1 MVTHVVLFKLFPNVS
16 QDKIDR
22 MIAGLNGLKNE
33 IPQLLEM
40 HAGVNFSDRNKG
52 YELMLVSQFVNK
64 EDLRIY
70 NDHPAHRKVVAE
82 IISPIREEVVVGDI
96 EF

>member
-1 MVTHVVLFKLFPNVS
+1 MVTHVVLFKLFPNVA

-33 IPQLLEM
+33 IPQLMEM

-52 YELMLVSQFVNK
+52 YELMLVSRFKNK
-64 EDLRIY
+64 EDLKTY
-70 NDHPAHRKVVAE
+70 NDHPAHRKVVTE